1 MDSVVRISE
10 QFLSQT
16 KKLREARGK
25 EEGRGGGRK
34 KKKKNKERFVKISY
48 ISYSKGVNLFKW
60 AKLNGNKRKGI

>member
-34 KKKKNKERFVKISY
+34 KKKKNKERLVKIMVPT
-48 ISYSKGVNLFKW
+48 GT
-60 AKLNGNKRKGI
+60 